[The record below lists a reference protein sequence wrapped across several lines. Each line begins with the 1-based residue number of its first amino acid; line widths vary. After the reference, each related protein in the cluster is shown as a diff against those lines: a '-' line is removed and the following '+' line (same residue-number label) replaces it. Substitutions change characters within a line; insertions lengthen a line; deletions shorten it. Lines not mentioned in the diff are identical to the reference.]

1 MVPDLLIEAID
12 PTVAAR
18 VAVDAKYKLY
28 DERKLN
34 SGDVYQGF
42 LYAYAF
48 GGAGGQVIPAALLLY
63 PSSTRSSQAV
73 RLRVRNA
80 GRHPPMLRSLPSGLF
95 DSEALSEVT
104 HGIRGPV
111 AQAIIGSGIQQG
123 IGGSRTVAAL
133 AGAVFSVP

>member
-1 MVPDLLIEAID
+1 M
-12 PTVAAR
+12 
-18 VAVDAKYKLY
+18 
-28 DERKLN
+28 
-34 SGDVYQGF
+34 YQGF

-80 GRHPPMLRSLPSGLF
+80 QTSADAEILALGFSIP
-95 DSEALSEVT
+95 EALSEVT

-111 AQAIIGSGIQQG
+111 AQAIIEAIQQG
-123 IGGSRTVAAL
+123 LGGSRTRRCV
-133 AGAVFSVP
+133 AGAVSSVP